1 MPTTGVGL
9 DSRGL
14 GASFGM
20 YSQRYVSVYL
30 QLFMAFVELDLDH
43 FLLFFKES
51 SADH

>member
-20 YSQRYVSVYL
+20 YSQRYVFVYL
-30 QLFMAFVELDLDH
+30 QTFMAFVELDLDH
-43 FLLFFKES
+43 SMLAFSKSLQ
-51 SADH
+51 